1 MFFLAAQKLGGSAEW
16 GAGWLG
22 VSVSCLAKSILVHFH
37 PPPWTETH
45 TRGSRSGLTAFTGT
59 EFSVN
64 PPPFL
69 SQVSGRDRVTALR
82 KGLENTVGGTPQNPK
97 PCKMQMVQPQRHRE
111 PSSREV
117 DPSCKIIRLLI
128 APAHSY
134 SHGYRPAST
143 SSARLPD
150 SPPLGCRGG
159 KAWASWGREMEL
171 APEF

>member
-1 MFFLAAQKLGGSAEW
+1 M
-16 GAGWLG
+16 
-22 VSVSCLAKSILVHFH
+22 
-37 PPPWTETH
+37 
-45 TRGSRSGLTAFTGT
+45 AFTGT

-82 KGLENTVGGTPQNPK
+82 EGLENTVGGTPQNSK
-97 PCKMQMVQPQRHRE
+97 SCKMQMAELQRHQE

-143 SSARLPD
+143 SFSMAPRFQSAGLQ
-150 SPPLGCRGG
+150 SVFGAAEGWRGG
-159 KAWASWGREMEL
+159 KAWASWGWWGWCMCVVGGRRR
-171 APEF
+171 